1 MSLKIAAEHL
11 KAQGRGPDTEL
22 IHMTKGEIKGLRQLA
37 QAHGGDLTVNPTTG
51 LPEAGF
57 LSSALPMVLGAAA
70 AATGQ
75 EWAVP
80 LAMAMSA
87 GGEYAMTGSLTQG
100 LMAGLGAWGGA
111 GLESGLAG
119 LGAESAVE
127 AGTATGNEAF
137 NTEQAALTQQFPTA
151 TPESVNQAALQQS
164 ITSQNFPNYSPEQL
178 AQIQASGTNAANPQ
192 EFMQSV
198 GQGNASLGSN
208 VTNPTFADSLSN
220 AGKGITSG
228 NLGQYAMG
236 HLGQVAA
243 VGLPLIGSALT
254 KNPTANTQG
263 VTNNTS
269 GYGTPIQRI
278 SPNFQGSFPTQPDPH
293 YQAKYPNYV
302 QNPYNPYSTS
312 PTGMAAGGVADSSS
326 PLEGMAVGGAT
337 GMFPQSQ
344 ITSAQYATPS
354 QMNTGAQAV
363 AADYDT
369 KTNPMTGE
377 MMPPGMAGGGAIAF
391 KTGDLVSKYD
401 GSQYDPRSYMGANNP
416 YDPQSYIKHG
426 EAPAA
431 VAADA
436 TTYQDSDPDTRNL
449 DAFSA
454 ALTKQAK
461 IRAAAKMPT
470 AGVKA
475 ALPKASSLGSGVSS
489 DSYMAQLAAAKQAQQ
504 AQQAPTQLPE
514 VDSAEGGVIGMA
526 GGGATPQV
534 YHPQYTN
541 YQQTPY
547 QQVTRTPADLQAATQ
562 AYIQQGI
569 AAPTRTPMAS
579 STGQNTAGYAIDPKG
594 MVGSP
599 AYQAIQDQLKAAQD
613 AAAAA
618 QAQVQAQ
625 QNSGGGGGGKAGG
638 IMPHALRYANG
649 GLPAYAMGGQP
660 SLGSYS
666 DGGHLLKG
674 PGDGMSDSIPA
685 QIGAKQPARLAD
697 GEFVVPADVVS
708 HLGNGSTEAG
718 AKHLYAMMDKIRKA
732 RTGRKKQAPQVNAT
746 KFIPK

>member
-37 QAHGGDLTVNPTTG
+37 QAHGGDLTVNPETG

-70 AATGQ
+70 AVTGQ

-80 LAMAMSA
+80 LAMALSA
-87 GGEYAMTGSLTQG
+87 GGEYAMTGSLSQG

-111 GLESGLAG
+111 GLASGVMG
-119 LGAESAVE
+119 LGADSLIQAGGD
-127 AGTATGNEAF
+127 AGTAAF
-137 NTEQAALTQQFPTA
+137 DTAQTQAMNAAQGPLSSGELAGIAQNQVANTAGLTAEQTAALNANAQFNPAGTAQSASMLGANTQA
-151 TPESVNQAALQQS
+151 
-164 ITSQNFPNYSPEQL
+164 
-178 AQIQASGTNAANPQ
+178 AANP
-192 EFMQSV
+192 
-198 GQGNASLGSN
+198 
-208 VTNPTFADSLSN
+208 LSTMK
-220 AGKGITSG
+220 AGLTSG
-228 NLGQYAMG
+228 NLGSYAMD
-236 HLGQVAA
+236 HLGQIGAVAA
-243 VGLPLIGSALT
+243 PLIGSALT
-254 KNPTANTQG
+254 KTPTLQG
-263 VTNNTS
+263 GPATSNSTS
-269 GYGTPIQRI
+269 GYGQSLQRI

-293 YQAKYPNYV
+293 YQAHYPNYV
-302 QNPYNPYSTS
+302 QNPYNPYAST
-312 PTGMAAGGVADSSS
+312 TNMAAGGVADSSS
-326 PLEGMAVGGAT
+326 PLEGMAVGGST

-344 ITSAQYATPS
+344 ITSAQYATPT

-377 MMPPGMAGGGAIAF
+377 MMPPGMAGGGAVAF

-401 GSQYDPRSYMGANNP
+401 GSQYDPQSYMGANNP

-426 EAPAA
+426 TAPAA
-431 VAADA
+431 NPADA

-454 ALTKQAK
+454 ALTRQAK
-461 IRAAAKMPT
+461 INAAAKMPT
-470 AGVKA
+470 AGIKG
-475 ALPKASSLGSGVSS
+475 ALPSPKTLSSGMSS

-504 AQQAPTQLPE
+504 AQQAAAQLPE
-514 VDSAEGGVIGMA
+514 TEAAEGGIMHMA
-526 GGGATPQV
+526 GGGAAI
-534 YHPQYTN
+534 YHPQYQN
-541 YQQTPY
+541 YQQTPFNP
-547 QQVTRTPADLQAATQ
+547 QATQ
-562 AYIQQGI
+562 APAQLQANTQAYTQQGI
-569 AAPTRTPMAS
+569 PTPTRIATSNP
-579 STGQNTAGYAIDPKG
+579 TGHAIDPSG
-594 MVGSP
+594 MIGSP
-599 AYQAIQDQLKAAQD
+599 AYQQIQAQL
-613 AAAAA
+613 AAA
-618 QAQVQAQ
+618 QAQAAALQSNNAGSDG
-625 QNSGGGGGGKAGG
+625 NGGGFGGGAGG
-638 IMPHALRYANG
+638 GLMPQDLRYAQG
-649 GLPAYAMGGQP
+649 GIAGYAGGGAP

-732 RTGRKKQAPQVNAT
+732 RTGRKKQAPQVNAN
-746 KFIPK
+746 KYIPK